1 MEKGSLADANSTVNS
16 DSAVSE
22 KVSETK
28 EEVGEV
34 QSATQKQEKA
44 PVTVQQVTTPKK
56 EEKKTE
62 ITAKPEVNQ
71 QTVRTEQQANKAVQ
85 TRKGINFSKK
95 FSQVRRAL
103 SVLSPKRIN
112 LMLNHYWSE
121 YRRVLLLTRK
131 PTKQEYKEL
140 SIMVAIGTLIVG
152 AIGFAIQL
160 LIQFL

>member
-16 DSAVSE
+16 DSAASE
-22 KVSETK
+22 KASETK

-44 PVTVQQVTTPKK
+44 PVTAQQVTAPKK

-103 SVLSPKRIN
+103 SVLSPKRIH